1 MPLLES
7 RLMPPLP
14 IGVTVAAGVDETSAL
29 VMVIAAAVAAVIV
42 LAVSPRVT
50 IPVVVLELVL
60 GIVIG
65 PQGFDIARVDPTTSL
80 LGDLGLGMLFF
91 FAGYEIDF
99 DRIKGRPLELAV
111 IGWAISL
118 ALAYGIGGA
127 LASAGIILSFLYTG
141 SAMATTAI
149 GTLIPILSDAGE
161 MRTRFGT
168 YLLGA
173 GAIGEFG
180 PILLVT
186 LILSTGHPLHE
197 AVILIIFIVLAVFT
211 GLLAVRSAWRGWPLV
226 EKTFETS
233 SQLAVRLAVVLVF
246 SLVAL
251 AAQLGL
257 DLLLGGFVA
266 GMITRIAL
274 RGREVSVFD
283 SKLTAVGYGLLI
295 PFFFVTSG
303 MAFNL
308 DALTS
313 SVVGA
318 AQGADVRRA
327 LPGRPGS
334 AGAAPLS
341 QRARPAGPVRPR
353 RLLRDRAAAR
363 RRDHHARDRR
373 RPHEEL
379 HGRRTGRRG
388 DHLHAD
394 LPAARVPAS
403 GAAASP
409 WRGRSSSPP
418 PPSRL
423 IQTIRRS
430 LLRPLRLR

>member
-1 MPLLES
+1 MIQLPLGT
-7 RLMPPLP
+7 MA
-14 IGVTVAAGVDETSAL
+14 VAAGVDETSAL
-29 VMVIAAAVAAVIV
+29 VIVIAAALAGVIV
-42 LAVSPRVT
+42 LTLSPRLT
-50 IPVVVLELVL
+50 IPVVVVELVL

-65 PQGFDIARVDPTTSL
+65 PQVFDIARIDPTTSL

-111 IGWAISL
+111 LGWAISL

-127 LASAGIILSFLYTG
+127 LAAAGIILSFLYTG

-197 AVILIIFIVLAVFT
+197 AVILLLFIALAVIT
-211 GLLAVRSAWRGWPLV
+211 GILAVRSAWKGWPLV
-226 EKTFETS
+226 ERTFETS

-246 SLVAL
+246 ALVAL

-266 GMITRIAL
+266 GMITRVAL

-283 SKLTAVGYGLLI
+283 SKLNAVGYGLLI
-295 PFFFVTSG
+295 PFFFITSG
-303 MAFNL
+303 MAFDL

-313 SVVGA
+313 SLGAALKVPLFVGLFLVVRGVPALLLYTSELDLRDRFALAVYSATELPLVVAITTLAVQTGHMKTSTAAGLVGA
-318 AQGADVRRA
+318 AI
-327 LPGRPGS
+327 LS
-334 AGAAPLS
+334 TLIFPL
-341 QRARPAGPVRPR
+341 V
-353 RLLRDRAAAR
+353 AAR
-363 RRDHHARDRR
+363 I
-373 RPHEEL
+373 
-379 HGRRTGRRG
+379 RRG
-388 DHLHAD
+388 GEPVGGAIEA
-394 LPAARVPAS
+394 PATA
-403 GAAASP
+403 
-409 WRGRSSSPP
+409 
-418 PPSRL
+418 
-423 IQTIRRS
+423 
-430 LLRPLRLR
+430 